1 MFLKTLLLVVPF
13 YTFHIVLFQRKMIKK
28 KYQKSKY
35 NATENFFFCYFEVMV
50 REHVGTQG
58 SLTREHV
65 RHVSKSA
72 HKVH

>member
-1 MFLKTLLLVVPF
+1 MT
-13 YTFHIVLFQRKMIKK
+13 KK

-35 NATENFFFCYFEVMV
+35 NATENTFFYFEVMV

-58 SLTREHV
+58 SLTREDV

-72 HKVH
+72 HKARWQVSM

>member
-1 MFLKTLLLVVPF
+1 MT
-13 YTFHIVLFQRKMIKK
+13 KK

-35 NATENFFFCYFEVMV
+35 NATENTFFYFEVMV

-72 HKVH
+72 HKARWQVSM

>member
-1 MFLKTLLLVVPF
+1 MLF
-13 YTFHIVLFQRKMIKK
+13 YTFHIVLFQRKMTKK

-35 NATENFFFCYFEVMV
+35 NATENAFFYFEVMV

-72 HKVH
+72 HKAR